1 MKCLLPAPP
10 CPLLQN
16 TRIWSTK
23 FDFSIGGKGTKCNG
37 QGAEVQGP
45 EKYPNF
51 MQSMKLLRI
60 FKNKFVLASILFVG
74 WMLFFDHNNLFLHLQ
89 YRAELNDLKER
100 KQYYKDQIEKTKND
114 IDLIKTNP
122 LWMEKIAR
130 EQYLMK
136 RDNEDIF
143 LVREK

>member
-1 MKCLLPAPP
+1 MK
-10 CPLLQN
+10 
-16 TRIWSTK
+16 
-23 FDFSIGGKGTKCNG
+23 
-37 QGAEVQGP
+37 
-45 EKYPNF
+45 
-51 MQSMKLLRI
+51 SMKLLHI

-100 KQYYKDQIEKTKND
+100 KKYYKDQIEKTKND

-122 LWMEKIAR
+122 LWMEKVAR

-136 RDNEDIF
+136 RDNEDVF

>member
-1 MKCLLPAPP
+1 MANLAKSFLAV
-10 CPLLQN
+10 
-16 TRIWSTK
+16 I
-23 FDFSIGGKGTKCNG
+23 
-37 QGAEVQGP
+37 
-45 EKYPNF
+45 
-51 MQSMKLLRI
+51 
-60 FKNKFVLASILFVG
+60 KNKYTLVSLLFFT

-100 KQYYKDQIEKTKND
+100 KQYYKDQIEKTKSD

-122 LWMEKIAR
+122 LWMEKVAR

-136 RDNEDIF
+136 RENEDVF

>member
-1 MKCLLPAPP
+1 V
-10 CPLLQN
+10 Q
-16 TRIWSTK
+16 
-23 FDFSIGGKGTKCNG
+23 GTKCNG
-37 QGAEVQGP
+37 QGVKEQGR
-45 EKYPNF
+45 EKCPNF
-51 MQSMKLLRI
+51 MESMKLLRI
-60 FKNKFVLASILFVG
+60 FKNKFVLVSILFVG

-100 KQYYKDQIEKTKND
+100 KQYYKDQMEKTKND

-122 LWMEKIAR
+122 LWMEKVAR

-136 RDNEDIF
+136 RDNEDVF